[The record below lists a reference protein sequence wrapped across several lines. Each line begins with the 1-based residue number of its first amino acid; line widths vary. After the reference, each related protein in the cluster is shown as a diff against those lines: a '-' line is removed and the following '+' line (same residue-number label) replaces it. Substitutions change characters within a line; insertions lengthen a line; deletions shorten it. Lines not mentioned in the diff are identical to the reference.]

1 MAKTE
6 KTRQQI
12 IAENEKLSDKIL
24 RDLKQSAVDNMDG
37 EKNANKKLMA
47 GVINPFTEIEQME
60 LKKLGYSRALKDPSI
75 MSSKGKEMGIK
86 ILKDILSVNKQR

>member
-1 MAKTE
+1 MAIKKE
-6 KTRQQI
+6 EDKKKNGMKI
-12 IAENEKLSDKIL
+12 I
-24 RDLKQSAVDNMDG
+24 DNMDG

-47 GVINPFTEIEQME
+47 EVINPFTEIEQME

>member
-1 MAKTE
+1 MAIKKE
-6 KTRQQI
+6 EDKKKNGMKI
-12 IAENEKLSDKIL
+12 I
-24 RDLKQSAVDNMDG
+24 DNMDG

-47 GVINPFTEIEQME
+47 GIINPFTELEQME

-86 ILKDILSVNKQR
+86 ILKDILKVNKQR

>member
-1 MAKTE
+1 MAIKKE
-6 KTRQQI
+6 EDKKKNGMKI
-12 IAENEKLSDKIL
+12 I
-24 RDLKQSAVDNMDG
+24 DNMDG

-47 GVINPFTEIEQME
+47 GVINPFTELEQME

-86 ILKDILSVNKQR
+86 ILKDILKVNKQR

>member
-1 MAKTE
+1 MAIREDNK
-6 KTRQQI
+6 KVQD
-12 IAENEKLSDKIL
+12 NMNYKSDKDKKKNGMKII
-24 RDLKQSAVDNMDG
+24 DNMDG

-47 GVINPFTEIEQME
+47 GVINPFTELEQME

-86 ILKDILSVNKQR
+86 ILKDILKVNKQR

>member
-1 MAKTE
+1 MAIKKE
-6 KTRQQI
+6 EDKKKNGMKI
-12 IAENEKLSDKIL
+12 I
-24 RDLKQSAVDNMDG
+24 DNMDG

-47 GVINPFTEIEQME
+47 GGINPFTELEQME

-86 ILKDILSVNKQR
+86 ILKDILKVNKQR